1 MIFWVA
7 GIAINNLYLVAAIVV
22 TLVALIYLRKR
33 GKKDNIRYLF

>member
-7 GIAINNLYLVAAIVV
+7 GIAINNLYIVAAIVV
-22 TLVALIYLRKR
+22 VVAALIYYRKR